1 MLAWASCNSFTGNFS
16 LLKLK
21 KKSLQGNYSNFLL
34 YITHEHTLCLET
46 TFLKRYDLFFP
57 SYSSLC

>member
-1 MLAWASCNSFTGNFS
+1 MLTWARCNSFHRKFFLTRTE
-16 LLKLK
+16 K
-21 KKSLQGNYSNFLL
+21 KVLQGNYSNFLL

-46 TFLKRYDLFFP
+46 TLFKRYDLFFS